1 MSSIIDLR
9 SDTVTHPSP
18 AMRQAMFDAPLG
30 DDVYG
35 DDPTVNALEKLAA
48 AKVGKEAAL
57 FVSSGTMGN
66 LCGVLAHCGRGDE
79 ILVGDKCHIYNHEAG
94 GASVL
99 GGVAY
104 HPLHNTNM
112 GEIPLDA
119 LAGAVRDPDN
129 LHAALTRLICLEN
142 THGGVG
148 GIVIQPS
155 YMAQVKA
162 FAGTAGL
169 KVHLDGARLFNAAV
183 ALHLD
188 VREIT
193 KHVDTVQFCLSKGL
207 SAPVGSILAGDA
219 AFISKARRLRK
230 MVGGAMRQAGV
241 IAAAGIVAL
250 NEMVDRLA
258 EDHQHA
264 KILAAGLNT
273 INGISCD
280 VARTETD
287 MVIFTI
293 TDGRDMKQFMQ
304 KMTAAGVLVGSFGG
318 NSVRAV
324 THYGI
329 DGNHI
334 EQTLEI
340 VRKTM
345 MSS

>member
-1 MSSIIDLR
+1 MSTIIDLR

-35 DDPTVNALEKLAA
+35 DDPTVNALEQLAA

-104 HPLHNTNM
+104 HPLPNTNM

-148 GIVIQPS
+148 GIVVQPS

-162 FAGTAGL
+162 FADKSGL

-183 ALHLD
+183 ALRAD

-207 SAPVGSILAGDA
+207 SAPIGSILAGDA

-230 MVGGAMRQAGV
+230 LVGGGMRQAGV

-250 NEMVDRLA
+250 NEMIDRLA

-264 KILAAGLNT
+264 KILASGLNS
-273 INGISCD
+273 IDGISCD

-293 TDGRDMKQFMQ
+293 TDGRDMKQFMA
-304 KMTAAGVLVGSFGG
+304 KLTAAGVLVGGFGG
-318 NSVRAV
+318 TSVRAV

-340 VRKTM
+340 VRNVM
-345 MSS
+345 NN